1 MVAGSRTK
9 TVVYVITKLELGGAQ
24 KVCLSLIKR
33 LSEQGVRTI
42 LISGQDGPLV
52 SQAQEICDEVHL
64 LSHLQ
69 REVTVKTL
77 WKEGAAFLQLAAK
90 LSLLRERYG
99 DIIVHTHSTK
109 AGIMGRWAAWL
120 VGVRWIVHTV
130 HGFGFHG
137 YQKVWKW
144 WSHYLLE
151 YWTSWIT
158 SEYVCVSSQDR
169 HLGGKLLPFFKQRC
183 SLIRAAI
190 DWQQFYRP
198 AQSTE
203 HTKET
208 DDTVVIGTVSCF
220 KPQKNIFD
228 LLNAVLRLIA
238 EDGYNIRLEVIGDG
252 IQRPR
257 IEQWI
262 AHHGVGDQVRLR
274 GWQEQVAPYLRTWD
288 VFAMSSLWEG
298 LPCAVV
304 EARVSHVP
312 VVAYNVGGI
321 SEVIKHEKN
330 GLLVA
335 PRDADGLYHELKRV
349 VSDRALCQR
358 LGQHTD
364 KLNAFNDVV
373 MGAKHLKMY
382 RNISEL

>member
-1 MVAGSRTK
+1 MKK
-9 TVVYVITKLELGGAQ
+9 TVVYIITKLELGGAQ

-52 SQAQEICDEVHL
+52 AQAQEVCDEVHL

-69 REVTVKTL
+69 REVTAKTI
-77 WKEGAAFLQLAAK
+77 WKEGAAFLQLATK
-90 LSLLRERYG
+90 LSVLRERYG

-109 AGIMGRWAAWL
+109 AGLMGRWAAWM

-151 YWTSWIT
+151 YWTSWVT

-169 HLGGKLLPFFKQRC
+169 HLGAQILPFFKQRC
-183 SLIRAAI
+183 SLIRAAV

-198 AQSTE
+198 AVIEAEEKSAE
-203 HTKET
+203 E
-208 DDTVVIGTVSCF
+208 TVVVGTVSCF
-220 KPQKNIFD
+220 KPQKNLFD
-228 LLNAVLRLIA
+228 LLNAVLRLVV
-238 EDGYNIRLEVIGDG
+238 EDGQKVRLEVIGDG

-262 AHHGVGDQVRLR
+262 THHGMEQSVRLR
-274 GWQEQVAPYLRTWD
+274 GWQDQVAPCLRAWD
-288 VFAMSSLWEG
+288 LFALSSLWEG

-304 EARVSHVP
+304 EARLSHIP
-312 VVAYNVGGI
+312 VVAYNVGGV

-335 PRDADGLYHELKRV
+335 SGDAEALYQSLKQV
-349 VSDRALCQR
+349 VTNQAFRSR
-358 LGQHTD
+358 LAQHAD

-382 RNISEL
+382 RNISGF